1 MSTLQHILIRAS
13 AGTGKTFQLSNR
25 YISLLAS
32 GASPTSI
39 LATTFTRKAAGEI
52 RDRILER
59 LSDAILDPKAAA
71 ELLSHLEISQ
81 TTSDCDF
88 EACFVAMVDNLH
100 RLNIGTLDSFF
111 STWTTKLSLE
121 IGLTPGWSILSS
133 TEYDTLVQAA
143 ISDVVQYGKN
153 TELSRLLMLLNKGTV
168 NRSVTKNMHDA
179 IDKLRSLYLQSDE
192 EVWDQPLHQTQFQP
206 VKLDAALSEL
216 EVAANEI
223 DKAQLAKGIL
233 SDIAL
238 LREENF
244 SKAIGQG
251 ILTKIIEGADKYGNV
266 EIPTT
271 IVSYYQP
278 IIEYLRDRYS
288 KEIYHQALATYDLL
302 TQFTRSFNRLKTL
315 SNKLEFSD
323 ATDCVATIER
333 LPREILHRL
342 NSDIRHILL
351 DEFQDTSVPQWKAI
365 SHLVSEVTKSP
376 GNSQQSLF
384 CVGDT
389 KQAIYGW
396 RGGRREIFET
406 LSKSVEALQ
415 TDRLIKSYRSSSI
428 VLDFI
433 NSVFT
438 NLPNH
443 DRLGSLAPVLRDWSS
458 DFKVHTAAIDIPGYV
473 HYQNAAPAT
482 KATERLTN
490 CLLETVERVK
500 ELLTTNREISI
511 GVLLRKNDDIGKLIQ
526 LLGNEGITASEE
538 GGNTLTRFAPI
549 QLILNWLHLIEFPN
563 DSLAIYQV
571 AQSPLSTR
579 LQSNGPDHRL
589 SSEQL
594 IAERAYLL
602 QVGLGNYI
610 AELTT
615 YLDGFIN
622 ASQHFR
628 LEQLIQYADT
638 FVTDTPLRLS
648 EFINSVSIERFT
660 DETSATV
667 RVMTIH
673 ASKGLEFDAVI
684 LPHLEP
690 ALKRTP
696 DIIVKR
702 TSDQLPGAIF
712 PYRNDK
718 IQQLLPNQYREA
730 VRETAT
736 EQLQEALCVL
746 YVAMTRAAHALYLIG
761 PSQPT
766 PPKQVPVTLA
776 GLIQMAI
783 SENYE
788 SAGNCT
794 VYEKGDRNWYLSK
807 RGRSEIDDVRPT
819 MPAGLNRQHHGNA
832 QLLPTASPSS
842 LEGGEYFKASGLLR
856 PTNHD
861 ALNFGTLVHQLF
873 EEIEWWSPDDTVRY
887 LQRLK
892 ERKIDWDDS
901 IRAILENL
909 QLSADISGVL
919 TPGFYH
925 NLPSFRTVDQL
936 IVKTEAPV
944 TSIVDGKLIRGFADR
959 IVLGMR
965 QGKIIAADIVDYKT
979 DALGDKQKHLL
990 ERVTHYRPQI
1000 NAYRA
1005 TISQMLN
1012 LDDTVVSA
1020 RLLFV
1025 TAGVHVPIEATINK
1039 RP

>member
-1 MSTLQHILIRAS
+1 MTPLQHILIRAS

-25 YISLLAS
+25 YISLLAT
-32 GASPTSI
+32 GACPTSI

-59 LSDAILDPKAAA
+59 LSDAILNRKAAA
-71 ELLSHLEISQ
+71 DLLSHLEINQ
-81 TTSDCDF
+81 TNSDCDF
-88 EACFVAMVDNLH
+88 EACFLAMVDNLH

-111 STWTTKLSLE
+111 SIWTTKLSLE
-121 IGLTPGWSILSS
+121 IGLTPGWSILST
-133 TEYDTLVQAA
+133 TEYDALVQSA

-168 NRSVTKNMHDA
+168 NRSVTKNIHDA
-179 IDKLRSLYLQSDE
+179 IDKLRSLYLQSDKD
-192 EVWDQPLHQTQFQP
+192 VWNQPLHQPHFQP
-206 VKLDAALSEL
+206 TKLETALDEL
-216 EVAANEI
+216 EVVANEV

-233 SDIAL
+233 SDIEL
-238 LREENF
+238 LRKENF

-251 ILTKIIEGADKYGNV
+251 VLKKIIEGSTKYGSV

-271 IVSYYQP
+271 IASHYQP
-278 IIEYLRDRYS
+278 IIEFIGNRFS

-302 TQFTRSFNRLKTL
+302 TQFTRSFNKLKTL

-323 ATDCVATIER
+323 ATDYAARIEQ
-333 LPREILHRL
+333 LPREILQRL
-342 NSDIRHILL
+342 NIDIRHLLL

-365 SHLVSEVTKSP
+365 SHLVSEVTKYP
-376 GNSQQSLF
+376 GDSKQSLF

-406 LSKSVEALQ
+406 LSNSVEDLQ
-415 TDRLIKSYRSSSI
+415 TDRLINSYRSSSI

-443 DRLGSLAPVLRDWSS
+443 DRMGSLAPVLRDWSD
-458 DFKVHTAAIDIPGYV
+458 DFKTHSAAMDLPGFV
-473 HYQNAAPAT
+473 HYQNAAPAS
-482 KATERLTN
+482 KATDRLTN
-490 CLLETVERVK
+490 CLLETVKRVK
-500 ELLTTNREISI
+500 ELLAANKEMTV

-526 LLGNEGITASEE
+526 LLGSEGIVASEE
-538 GGNTLTRFAPI
+538 GGNTLTRFAPV
-549 QLILNWLHLIEFPN
+549 QLILNWLHLLEFPN
-563 DSLAIYQV
+563 DSLALYQIV
-571 AQSPLSTR
+571 RSPLSTR
-579 LQSNGPDHRL
+579 LQSDGPDHQL

-594 IAERAYLL
+594 TAERADLL
-602 QVGLGNYI
+602 QNGLGNYI
-610 AELTT
+610 AELKKS
-615 YLDGFIN
+615 LDGFLN
-622 ASQHFR
+622 SSQHFR

-638 FVTDTPLRLS
+638 FESESPLRLS
-648 EFINSVSIERFT
+648 EFIDSVAIERFT
-660 DETSATV
+660 DETSARV

-702 TSDQLPGAIF
+702 TTDQLPGAIF
-712 PYRNDK
+712 PYRSDK
-718 IQQLLPNQYREA
+718 IQPLLPNRYCEA
-730 VRETAT
+730 VKETAT

-761 PSQPT
+761 PSQPK
-766 PPKQVPVTLA
+766 PPKEVPVTLA

-783 SENYE
+783 NE
-788 SAGNCT
+788 SYDSTGNCT
-794 VYEKGDRNWYLSK
+794 VYEKGDRNWYASK
-807 RGRSEIDDVRPT
+807 SGRGEIDDVRPE
-819 MPAGLNRQHHGNA
+819 MPSGLNRQHHGNA

-842 LEGGEYFKASGLLR
+842 LEGGEFLKASALLR
-856 PTNHD
+856 PPSHD

-873 EEIEWWSPDDTVRY
+873 EEIDWWSPGDNEHY
-887 LQRLK
+887 LQRLDD
-892 ERKIDWDDS
+892 RKIEWDDS
-901 IRAILENL
+901 LRRILDTL
-909 QLSADISGVL
+909 QLSADVSRIL
-919 TPGFYH
+919 TPGFY
-925 NLPSFRTVDQL
+925 NDLPSFNTTDQL
-936 IVKTEAPV
+936 IVKNEVAV

-979 DALGDKQKHLL
+979 DALGENQSKLL
-990 ERVTHYRPQI
+990 ERTTHYRPQI

-1012 LDDTVVSA
+1012 LNDADVSA

-1025 TAGVHVPIEATINK
+1025 TAGVHVPIEVENE
-1039 RP
+1039 